1 MLNDGLLRINS
12 RIQVDAM
19 ADALTP
25 ANARALLGP
34 YDVILDCTDNPP
46 TRYLLSD
53 TAVLLG
59 KPLVSGAAQKLD
71 GQLCTYNLGPEG
83 PCYRCLFPRPPSS
96 PGAAPSCEETGILG
110 PVTGVVGSLQA
121 LEAIKI
127 IVGLHGTSPSP
138 PSLSLSHRHPVHKSG
153 GNKKKTGV
161 QKNADVIWCVCR
173 ADAQPSL
180 LVYAALGVPP
190 FRSVKLRKRR
200 VACPA
205 CGTEGQKVG
214 KIEEVDYVQFC
225 GGARPDW
232 EALGLNPGAGESRI
246 TASVRAFP
254 FLFLP
259 SSGGPK
265 LS

>member
-96 PGAAPSCEETGILG
+96 PEAAPSCEETGILG

-121 LEAIKI
+121 LGAIKI
-127 IVGLHGTSPSP
+127 IVGLHGTSLPLP
-138 PSLSLSHRHPVHKSG
+138 PSLSL
-153 GNKKKTGV
+153 
-161 QKNADVIWCVCR
+161 
-173 ADAQPSL
+173 
-180 LVYAALGVPP
+180 
-190 FRSVKLRKRR
+190 
-200 VACPA
+200 
-205 CGTEGQKVG
+205 
-214 KIEEVDYVQFC
+214 
-225 GGARPDW
+225 
-232 EALGLNPGAGESRI
+232 
-246 TASVRAFP
+246 TATR
-254 FLFLP
+254 
-259 SSGGPK
+259 
-265 LS
+265 